1 MDKSIIARAAIAL
14 TACFSLWAVPVTAEQ
29 LRFSGQSTA
38 DMALIKD
45 TLGHI
50 QVVGQ
55 GQRDCGVISAV
66 DASILPEGYSPADSG
81 YRVGQGKVTYE
92 SWSATMCGET
102 VKFLISFWP
111 ASDGGTM
118 FAVGYTYPSDAP

>member
-14 TACFSLWAVPVTAEQ
+14 TACVSLWTVPVTAEQ
-29 LRFSGQSTA
+29 LRFSGQTTA

-66 DASILPEGYSPADSG
+66 DASILPEGYSRPIAAIG
-81 YRVGQGKVTYE
+81 LGK
-92 SWSATMCGET
+92 A
-102 VKFLISFWP
+102 K
-111 ASDGGTM
+111 
-118 FAVGYTYPSDAP
+118 